1 MEMPKPGE
9 PHRQLQKLV
18 GSWRGEERLSPSP
31 WDPVGGTAV
40 GRVENRSA
48 LDGFAV
54 VQDYEQE
61 RNGAV
66 GFRGHGVFCWDP
78 QRQCHVLHWFDS
90 MGMPG
95 SEFVG
100 RFEGDVLTV
109 SNTGPQGHS
118 RAVFDLHEPGRY
130 VFRMEMSP
138 DGANWQTFMEGR
150 YSKGH

>member
-1 MEMPKPGE
+1 MPRPGE
-9 PHRQLQKLV
+9 PHRQLRKLV

-66 GFRGHGVFCWDP
+66 GFRGHRVFSWDP
-78 QRQCHVLHWFDS
+78 
-90 MGMPG
+90 
-95 SEFVG
+95 
-100 RFEGDVLTV
+100 
-109 SNTGPQGHS
+109 
-118 RAVFDLHEPGRY
+118 
-130 VFRMEMSP
+130 
-138 DGANWQTFMEGR
+138 
-150 YSKGH
+150 